1 MCGIPAKIACLL
13 ETHERTEC
21 NSRRLGAL
29 CMLTVASLWN
39 FTAKSV
45 QITAAGNL
53 MSMRSLEL
61 SIGKDGRWRH

>member
-1 MCGIPAKIACLL
+1 
-13 ETHERTEC
+13 
-21 NSRRLGAL
+21 
-29 CMLTVASLWN
+29 MLTVASLWN

-45 QITAAGNL
+45 QVITAAGNL